1 MCTFRHVDTSLS
13 DRTSGFESG
22 KCGVGNEGY
31 NDGNSSSNIPLV
43 PSLASYLSSLS
54 RAYMQLF
61 LMSTINRAPKPDT
74 VLHLSLLLHSC
85 DRPMEA
91 PSVEY
96 SCDEHGR
103 LSPRTEQHRG
113 GPHLCSM
120 DEGNARG
127 STRRCTRML
136 DLSTWQKER
145 RGSGRNQCLTDC
157 RYFFLFFLRSCWGL
171 LGGWTSRV
179 CKVELAA
186 APATHHP
193 VYTLSLLCSIH
204 VTLSTRSFF
213 T

>member
-1 MCTFRHVDTSLS
+1 
-13 DRTSGFESG
+13 
-22 KCGVGNEGY
+22 
-31 NDGNSSSNIPLV
+31 
-43 PSLASYLSSLS
+43 
-54 RAYMQLF
+54 
-61 LMSTINRAPKPDT
+61 
-74 VLHLSLLLHSC
+74 
-85 DRPMEA
+85 MEA

-96 SCDEHGR
+96 GCDEHGR

-127 STRRCTRML
+127 SARRCTRML

-186 APATHHP
+186 APATHRLHP
-193 VYTLSLLCSIH
+193 FTALFNPRHIEHSFIFHIRTLWD
-204 VTLSTRSFF
+204 STIRARCHFVGDFSM
-213 T
+213 